1 LTFRTSPEQ
10 FSVRSLTNFNAGHTN
25 GFEAIPRNE
34 SEVDAVNLRL
44 LIPLSAQRDA
54 GRKEGVGMPGNKFI
68 LIVLVSAF
76 FVTSSLFAG
85 NGKGGPGSPASG
97 SGLSATET
105 ADLLFMRE
113 EEKMARDVY
122 DELYSFYKAEGV
134 ELLIFARIASSEQNH
149 MDAIL
154 NLLEKYELEDPAEGK
169 SRGEFENTTLAALYQ
184 NLTSTETN
192 DVLVLNEPTEGGK
205 VEPLAAFYV
214 GAWIEERDMLDIMQA
229 ISNTAKN
236 DLVRVY
242 TNLLC
247 GSRSHLR
254 SFVRQIGANNYEPQI
269 LDLSELEYWLGS
281 DSDEICG

>member
-1 LTFRTSPEQ
+1 
-10 FSVRSLTNFNAGHTN
+10 
-25 GFEAIPRNE
+25 
-34 SEVDAVNLRL
+34 
-44 LIPLSAQRDA
+44 
-54 GRKEGVGMPGNKFI
+54 MPGKKFI

-76 FVTSSLFAG
+76 FATSTLFAG
-85 NGKGGPGSPASG
+85 NGKGGPGSSTSSPD
-97 SGLSATET
+97 LSATET

-113 EEKMARDVY
+113 EEKLARDVY
-122 DELYSFYKAEGV
+122 DELYSFYKADGL
-134 ELLIFARIASSEQNH
+134 ELLVLARIASSEQSH
-149 MDAIL
+149 MDAVL
-154 NLLEKYELEDPAEGK
+154 NLLEKYDLEDPAEGK

-184 NLTSTETN
+184 NLTSAETN

-205 VEPLAAFYV
+205 VEPPAAFYV

-236 DLVRVY
+236 DVVRVY

-254 SFVRQIGANNYEPQI
+254 SFVRQIGADNYEPQI
-269 LDLSELEYWLGS
+269 LSVSELEYWLGP